1 MANSQDK
8 IFSTAPSNLQVQ
20 FNASSTASEAAESTS
35 QGTLYATPHGLYLNK
50 QLIAQDTFSA
60 FQTKG
65 KTAEYSSVNVSV
77 AAATNQD
84 TLTLEFGNGLVVGA
98 DDTND
103 HITVNLKN
111 AGVPLIS
118 TVIDSNNY
126 LNGSLDVH
134 PVTDQYYLVY
144 VDAAK
149 KVSGAGYSMKL
160 TYAGGTQTCT
170 LAVTQNNGTT
180 TGSLVSITPG
190 IHIVRFTNFTATESG
205 TFSGT
210 VDFLDSWQVVKAA
223 TAETAEKL
231 STSAG
236 SAIQPVYFDGGKPVA
251 TTYTLNATV
260 PAGAKFTDTTY
271 SAATTSAAGLMSS
284 ADKAKLDG
292 IAANANNYS
301 LPTAT
306 EDTLGGVMIGTG
318 LSMQTGH
325 IMNAGVRSIS
335 TGNTDGTISVNTNGD
350 SAEVAVKGLAA
361 AAYKGVDTTVTKDS
375 TNLITSGAVNSAL
388 GSYIMGNAKGAKG
401 GIASLDEDGKVPSSQ
416 LPQASTTVAGITK
429 LTNSL
434 EAQYSD
440 LPATAGAV
448 ANELATLKNSYLP
461 DNYIKSSLRGEANGV
476 APLNDSGLIDSTYLP
491 SYVDDVVEGYYLKYG
506 TTYAFFTQNTADTQ
520 YLINAETGKI
530 YVDLNTNKTYRWGG
544 SSYVE
549 ISESLA
555 IGTTEGTAF
564 SGKTGNDHVNNTNN
578 PHSVTK
584 AQVGLGNVDNT
595 ADADKSVLSAS
606 IAFCDGAL
614 NVITN
619 TYLRKDAVQT
629 STLDGKS
636 TTQVPSVSL
645 VYNETVKV
653 WTGTQAEYDALES
666 YDSRTA
672 YLITD
677 ASETV
682 YSDMDFGSFYSSS
695 ITGMTNAKAFEFYTV
710 LVTNGIA
717 KKKQVY
723 MHCTYST
730 TAEDSGY
737 HLIRY
742 DGRRTVGSQKY
753 EVFSCFIDGAWLEV
767 GLMPTS
773 ANLATWTVI
782 NQSRPLTA
790 SDAKKEITSSS
801 TDSTVPTSKAV
812 YGLVSPLITQL
823 TWQ

>member
-236 SAIQPVYFDGGKPVA
+236 SATQPVYFNGGKPVA

-301 LPTAT
+301 LPAAT

-361 AAYKGVDTTVTKDS
+361 AAYKGVDTAVTANS

-416 LPQASTTVAGITK
+416 LP
-429 LTNSL
+429 
-434 EAQYSD
+434 
-440 LPATAGAV
+440 
-448 ANELATLKNSYLP
+448 
-461 DNYIKSSLRGEANGV
+461 
-476 APLNDSGLIDSTYLP
+476 
-491 SYVDDVVEGYYLKYG
+491 SYVDDVLEFAKLTSFPG
-506 TTYAFFTQNTADTQ
+506 TG
-520 YLINAETGKI
+520 ETGKI
-530 YVDLNTNKTYRWGG
+530 YVALDTNKCYRWSG
-544 SSYVE
+544 STYIE
-549 ISESLA
+549 ISATEVPAATASILGGIKTGYTTNDKNYKVQVDASNNAYVNVPWTDTNTDTKVTAVSNHYTPVANDNAALSADASGGGVTDITGATKVKSVVTGVDVKRDAAGHVTA
-555 IGTTEGTAF
+555 ISVDSAALYSTDTVPAAYCSTVAATAAKTALFTGYALRTNNIFPITFASANAAQGALTLNVNDTGAKNLFINGVASSASNYTIPAGTYICHYDGTQYQIRNDERLPSSITIYKADTATNANSANTAAYATRLETIRTINGTPFNGTA
-564 SGKTGNDHVNNTNN
+564 NIITN
-578 PHSVTK
+578 
-584 AQVGLGNVDNT
+584 QWGT
-595 ADADKSVLSAS
+595 ARNIS
-606 IAFCDGAL
+606 IADSSVSNTGAAVSVNGSA
-614 NVITN
+614 NVTLKLPGTI
-619 TYLRKDAVQT
+619 KA
-629 STLDGKS
+629 TLDG
-636 TTQVPSVSL
+636 
-645 VYNETVKV
+645 N
-653 WTGTQAEYDALES
+653 AA
-666 YDSRTA
+666 TA
-672 YLITD
+672 T
-677 ASETV
+677 
-682 YSDMDFGSFYSSS
+682 
-695 ITGMTNAKAFEFYTV
+695 KA
-710 LVTNGIA
+710 
-717 KKKQVY
+717 
-723 MHCTYST
+723 
-730 TAEDSGY
+730 
-737 HLIRY
+737 
-742 DGRRTVGSQKY
+742 
-753 EVFSCFIDGAWLEV
+753 
-767 GLMPTS
+767 TS
-773 ANLATWTVI
+773 ADSAATAASAGYAT
-782 NQSRPLTA
+782 SAGSASTA
-790 SDAKKEITSSS
+790 SKLGSLTETI
-801 TDSTVPTSKAV
+801 VKATL
-812 YGLVSPLITQL
+812 Y
-823 TWQ
+823 WQ